1 MDSKYTT
8 MNIKVL
14 ELIGFA
20 LIGGMIYA
28 MFGGGESGPIWPL
41 FWTCAVGTIGINIY
55 HAKRK
60 KQNK

>member
-1 MDSKYTT
+1 

-28 MFGGGESGPIWPL
+28 MFGGGKGGPIWPL
-41 FWTCAVGTIGINIY
+41 FWTCAVGAVGINIY
-55 HAKRK
+55 RRK
-60 KQNK
+60 KKKHVK